1 MTLHEKRYLNLI
13 SYLDDTRKADSYYSA
28 ACFLLAGT
36 SGTFRAAV
44 EHIGVDNGA
53 FIDFAAIRRQIKKNA
68 GSRDEILLTDIAF
81 SLFACGKTSSV
92 TPRDMAEL
100 PSELLELV
108 AVALFVASGKA
119 RVLFDEREMT
129 VDFSRH
135 RENKAWN
142 RMAGGEDIEFNII

>member
-1 MTLHEKRYLNLI
+1 MTQYENRYLRLI
-13 SYLDDTRKADSYYSA
+13 SHLDDTKKADPYYSA

-44 EHIGVDNGA
+44 EHIGGENGA

-68 GSRDEILLTDIAF
+68 WDQDEILLTDIAF
-81 SLFACGKTSSV
+81 NLFSCGKTSSV

-119 RVLFDEREMT
+119 RVLFEDKEMT
-129 VDFSRH
+129 LNFSRH

-142 RMAGGEDIEFNII
+142 CLAGEENIEFNII

>member
-1 MTLHEKRYLNLI
+1 MTLHEKRSLKLI
-13 SYLDDTRKADSYYSA
+13 AYLDDMRKADSYYSA

-36 SGTFRAAV
+36 SGTYRAAA
-44 EHIGVDNGA
+44 EHIGVENGA

-92 TPRDMAEL
+92 TPRDVAEL

-119 RVLFDEREMT
+119 RVMFDEEEMT

-135 RENKAWN
+135 RENKVWSN
-142 RMAGGEDIEFNII
+142 MAGENDIQFNIV

>member
-1 MTLHEKRYLNLI
+1 MTIHEKRYLKLI
-13 SYLDDTRKADSYYSA
+13 SYLDDTRKTDSYYSA

-44 EHIGVDNGA
+44 EHIGVESGA

-81 SLFACGKTSSV
+81 SLFACGKSSSV

-119 RVLFDEREMT
+119 RVLFEEGEMT
-129 VDFSRH
+129 LDFSRH
-135 RENKAWN
+135 RENKAWSS
-142 RMAGGEDIEFNII
+142 MAGGTDIQFTIA

>member
-1 MTLHEKRYLNLI
+1 MTLHEKRYLDLI

-36 SGTFRAAV
+36 SGTYRAAA
-44 EHIGVDNGA
+44 EHIGVENGA

-81 SLFACGKTSSV
+81 NLFSCGKTSSV

-119 RVLFDEREMT
+119 RVLFDGREMT
-129 VDFSRH
+129 IDFSRH
-135 RENKAWN
+135 REHKAWSSI
-142 RMAGGEDIEFNII
+142 AGGS